1 MEKNWTIELG
11 DKRLEARINLHQDHP
26 TIRFVVPKTHGYH
39 VLHTLS
45 GKAEVLKFVNLTGF
59 QQMELM
65 QELLGEFEIKKPV
78 EPVAEVIPI
87 DRDVQRF
94 SMLEF

>member
-11 DKRLEARINLHQDHP
+11 DKRLEARINLHQDYP
-26 TIRFVVPKTHGYH
+26 TIRFVVPG
-39 VLHTLS
+39 VSGPLHTLS
-45 GKAEVLKFVNLTGF
+45 GKDEVLKFVNLTGF

-65 QELLGEFEIKKPV
+65 QELLNEFELKKPV
-78 EPVAEVIPI
+78 EHVAEVIPI
-87 DRDVQRF
+87 DQDIAKRF